1 MKRVV
6 VPLVLVLAAA
16 GCAPT
21 VHQVDKAWSSQG
33 VQTTEIVRKNEQVV
47 SELHRVLDGVV
58 VEGRATYKHDNEAM
72 ARNTALNLAIND
84 LAKSAGEVL
93 SEEDTTLY
101 NDEIRMIIRTRAR
114 NVVRGYQIA
123 VDRYDP
129 MTKTAEVVV
138 RQQGERIASEMQRHL
153 AQ

>member
-1 MKRVV
+1 MKRFI
-6 VPLVLVLAAA
+6 VPAVLSLLLF

-21 VHQVDKAWSSQG
+21 VHQVDRAWSPQG
-33 VQTTEIVRKNEQVV
+33 VQTTQTVRKNEQVV

-58 VEGRATYKHDNEAM
+58 VEGRATYKHANAAM

-101 NDEIRMIIRTRAR
+101 NEEIRMIIRTRAR
-114 NVVRGYQIA
+114 NIVRGYQIA
-123 VDRYDP
+123 MDHYDP
-129 MTKTAEVVV
+129 MTQTAEIVV

-153 AQ
+153 QQ